1 MRALGGGARP
11 PGKTSGGPANAAA
24 PLLSVQALTVAYRVR
39 TGLFS
44 SQPLHALSAVTF
56 NLEQR
61 ETLGVVGESGC
72 GKSTLARAVLGLV
85 APASGRVR
93 LESEDL
99 SKLPPARM
107 RTRRRIMQMVFQ
119 DPLASLNP
127 RMTAGRIVAEPL
139 GVFAPHLTP
148 AERLA
153 RALDMLARTGL
164 PQSAAHRYPHEF
176 SGGQAQR
183 IGIARALITEPRL
196 LVCDEPVS
204 ALDVSVQAQILN
216 LLADLRAG
224 GRLAMLFITHDL
236 SVARAVSDRVL
247 VLYLGRIM
255 EIAPAAQLFAAPRHP
270 YTQGLLASAPPPTPQ
285 AARNWR
291 PPTLAG
297 EAPSPLSPPS
307 GCVFRLRCRR
317 AKPQCAEQVPPL
329 ETADDGRQVACIRW
343 REG

>member
-1 MRALGGGARP
+1 MN
-11 PGKTSGGPANAAA
+11 TAA
-24 PLLSVQALTVAYRVR
+24 PLLSVENLSVAYRVR

-44 SQPLHALSAVTF
+44 SRRLRALSAVSF
-56 NLEQR
+56 GLAR
-61 ETLGVVGESGC
+61 GETLSVVGESGC
-72 GKSTLARAVLGLV
+72 GKSTLARAVLRLL
-85 APASGRVR
+85 APHDQTAGRVR

-99 SKLPPARM
+99 SELPSAQM
-107 RTRRRIMQMVFQ
+107 RARRRALQMVFQ

-139 GVFAPHLTP
+139 GVFAPHLSA

-153 RALDMLARTGL
+153 RAVDALAQTGL
-164 PQSAAHRYPHEF
+164 PPAAAHRYPHEF

-216 LLADLRAG
+216 LLTDLRAG